1 MYDLKA
7 YITCTIV
14 YPKKLYKL
22 TCSCKSTEKNRYI
35 IDHIGLKDFFTQ
47 AYIYVNCFSY
57 MLIILTNQSG

>member
-1 MYDLKA
+1 MYYCLSKKTLQADLFLQK
-7 YITCTIV
+7 YR
-14 YPKKLYKL
+14 
-22 TCSCKSTEKNRYI
+22 KNRYI